1 MLKNSTTSARLLS
14 RQGNDM
20 KEVSMGSDDFSI
32 HRKYAMGRLLGHGR
46 LCSVILLPQ
55 EKRNNE
61 FDGLLC
67 RQFP

>member
-1 MLKNSTTSARLLS
+1 
-14 RQGNDM
+14 M